1 MREMAAVVHGWVQ
14 GVWFRGWTRETARA
28 IGVTG
33 WVRNLADGTV
43 EVLAHGTDQQ
53 LDRLEAALWQGP
65 PLARVTGIES
75 SRADTDAPLPNFSVR
90 R

>member
-1 MREMAAVVHGWVQ
+1 MREMAAVVHGRVQ

-33 WVRNLADGTV
+33 WVRNLPDGTV
-43 EVLAHGTDQQ
+43 EVLAHGTDRQ
-53 LDRLEAALWQGP
+53 LEQFEAALWQGP

-75 SRADTDAPLPNFSVR
+75 SRTDTDAPLPDFSVR